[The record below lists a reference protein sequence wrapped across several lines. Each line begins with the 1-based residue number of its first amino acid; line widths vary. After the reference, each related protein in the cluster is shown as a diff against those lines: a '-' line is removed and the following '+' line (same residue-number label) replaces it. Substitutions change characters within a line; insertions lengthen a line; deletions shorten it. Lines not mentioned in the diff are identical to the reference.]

1 MKTMNI
7 LVMGAGAVGS
17 AVGGFLCQGGHRVS
31 LVGRDPHMAAIRER
45 GLRIEG
51 IWGAHLIRGLRPFTS
66 VHQVPG
72 EHFDLVLITTKSYD
86 TGDAARQILPLASE
100 DSLVISL
107 QNGLGN
113 VETISQVV
121 GDHRAV
127 GGRLIFGIRVPE
139 AGRAEITVYADKVM
153 LGSPS
158 RKVDFARLEVIAA
171 AFTKAGIPTEATLE
185 IGQFIWGKVFY
196 NCCLNPLSALLEVT
210 YGELSEHSETRQI
223 MTSVVEEIFAVAG
236 AKGVSLAWR
245 SPLEYQDILFGR
257 LIPDT
262 YAHHASMLQDVMRGN
277 RTEIDALNGAVA
289 RLGEETG
296 TPTPVNLMLTQL
308 IKVKERIG
316 KGRPLETPEG
326 QAGRPPAGTI

>member
-1 MKTMNI
+1 VKVMNI

-17 AVGGFLCQGGHRVS
+17 AVGGFLGKGGHSVS

-51 IWGAHLIRGLRPFTS
+51 IWGEHLIRGLRPFTS
-66 VHQVPG
+66 VQQVPG
-72 EHFDLVLITTKSYD
+72 DHFDLVLITTKSYD
-86 TGDAARQILPLASE
+86 TGGAAKQVLQLLSE

-113 VETISQVV
+113 VETISQIV

-127 GGRLIFGIRVPE
+127 GGRLIFGIRIPE
-139 AGRAEITVYADKVM
+139 AGRVEITVYADKVM

-158 RKVDFARLEVIAA
+158 NKVDFARLEAIAA
-171 AFTKAGIPTEATLE
+171 AFTEAGIPTEATLE

-210 YGELSEHSETRQI
+210 YGELSEHSETRQ
-223 MTSVVEEIFAVAG
+223 MMASVIEEIFAVAG
-236 AKGVSLAWR
+236 AKGASLAWR
-245 SPLEYQDILFGR
+245 SPLEYQEILFGR

-277 RTEIDALNGAVA
+277 RTEIDALNGAIA

-296 TPTPVNLMLTQL
+296 IPTPVNSMLTRL

-316 KGRPLETPEG
+316 KRQVLPGSG
-326 QAGRPPAGTI
+326 QRADGTV

>member
-1 MKTMNI
+1 MKVMNI

-17 AVGGFLCQGGHRVS
+17 AVGGFLAQGGHRVA
-31 LVGRDPHMAAIRER
+31 LVGRGPHMAAIHER

-51 IWGAHLIRGLRPFTS
+51 IWGEHLIRGLRTFTS
-66 VHQVPG
+66 VQEMPR

-86 TGDAARQILPLASE
+86 TSEAAKQALLLLSE
-100 DSLVISL
+100 DSLVVSL

-113 VETISQVV
+113 VETISEIV

-127 GGRLIFGIRVPE
+127 GGRLIFGIKIPE

-158 RKVDFARLEVIAA
+158 HKVDFARLEAIAA

-223 MTSVVEEIFAVAG
+223 MTLVIDEIFAVAG
-236 AKGVSLAWR
+236 AKRVSLAWR
-245 SPLEYQDILFGR
+245 SPLEYQGLLFGR

-262 YAHHASMLQDVMRGN
+262 YAHHASMLQDVMRGKK
-277 RTEIDALNGAVA
+277 TEIDALNGAIA

-296 TPTPVNLMLTQL
+296 IPTPVNLMLTQL
-308 IKVKERIG
+308 IKVKERTG
-316 KGRPLETPEG
+316 KGHIPQTFG
-326 QAGRPPAGTI
+326 Q

>member
-1 MKTMNI
+1 MKAMNV

-17 AVGGFLCQGGHRVS
+17 AVGGFLAQGGHRVA

-51 IWGAHLIRGLRPFTS
+51 IWGKHLIRGLRTFTS
-66 VHQVPG
+66 TSEVPL

-86 TGDAARQILPLASE
+86 TGDAARQVLPWLSE

-113 VETISQVV
+113 VETISETV
-121 GDHRAV
+121 GHHRAI
-127 GGRLIFGIRVPE
+127 GGRLIFGIKIPE
-139 AGRAEITVYADKVM
+139 PGLAEITVYADKVM

-158 RKVDFARLEVIAA
+158 HEVDLARLESIASS
-171 AFTKAGIPTEATLE
+171 FTQAGIPAGATLE
-185 IGQFIWGKVFY
+185 IEQFIWGKVFY

-210 YGELSEHSETRQI
+210 YGELIEHSETRQI
-223 MTSVVEEIFAVAG
+223 MTAVIEEIFAVAG

-245 SPLEYQDILFGR
+245 SPLEYQEILFGR

-262 YAHHASMLQDVMRGN
+262 YAHHASMLQDVMRGK
-277 RTEIDALNGAVA
+277 RTEIDALNGAIA
-289 RLGEETG
+289 RLGGETG
-296 TPTPVNLMLTQL
+296 VPTPVNVMLTYL
-308 IKVKERIG
+308 VKVKEHIR
-316 KGRPLETPEG
+316 RG
-326 QAGRPPAGTI
+326 QILQASGQ

>member
-1 MKTMNI
+1 MKVMNI
-7 LVMGAGAVGS
+7 LVVGAGAVGS
-17 AVGGFLCQGGHRVS
+17 AVGGFLCRGGHRVS

-45 GLRIEG
+45 GLRIDG
-51 IWGAHLIRGLRPFTS
+51 IWGEHLIRGLRPFTS

-86 TGDAARQILPLASE
+86 TGDVAKQVLPLLAE

-113 VETISQVV
+113 VETISQIV

-127 GGRLIFGIRVPE
+127 GGRLIFGIKIPE

-158 RKVDFARLEVIAA
+158 RTVDFAQLETIAA
-171 AFTKAGIPTEATLE
+171 AFTEAGIPTEATLE

-196 NCCLNPLSALLEVT
+196 NCCLNPLSALLQVT
-210 YGELSEHSETRQI
+210 YGELSEHPETRQI
-223 MTSVVEEIFAVAG
+223 MTSVIEEIFAVAG

-245 SPLEYQDILFGR
+245 SPQEYREVLFGR

-262 YAHHASMLQDVMRGN
+262 YAHHASMMQDVMRGN
-277 RTEIDALNGAVA
+277 RTEIDALNGAIA

-296 TPTPVNLMLTQL
+296 IPTPANLMLTQL

-316 KGRPLETPEG
+316 KRQVLPESGRR
-326 QAGRPPAGTI
+326 ADGTV

>member
-1 MKTMNI
+1 MKVLNI

-17 AVGGFLCQGGHRVS
+17 AVGGFLAQAGHRVF
-31 LVGRDPHMAAIRER
+31 LVGRSPHMAAIREQ

-51 IWGAHLIRGLRPFTS
+51 IWGEHLIRGLRTFTS
-66 VHQVPG
+66 VQEVPR
-72 EHFDLVLITTKSYD
+72 EYFDLVLVTTKSYD
-86 TGDAARQILPLASE
+86 TREAAEQVLPLLSE

-113 VETISQVV
+113 VETISEIV

-127 GGRLIFGIRVPE
+127 GGRLIFGIRIPE

-158 RKVDFARLEVIAA
+158 HKVDFARLEAIAA
-171 AFTKAGIPTEATLE
+171 AFTEAGIPTEATLE

-210 YGELSEHSETRQI
+210 YGELIEHFETRQI
-223 MTSVVEEIFAVAG
+223 MTSVIEEIFAVAA
-236 AKGVSLAWR
+236 AKGMGLAWR
-245 SPLEYQDILFGR
+245 SPLEYQQILFGR

-277 RTEIDALNGAVA
+277 RTEIDALNGAIA

-296 TPTPVNLMLTQL
+296 VPTPVNSMLTQL
-308 IKVKERIG
+308 IKVKERVG
-316 KGRPLETPEG
+316 KRSVLPGSG
-326 QAGRPPAGTI
+326 QSSNSTV

>member
-51 IWGAHLIRGLRPFTS
+51 IWGEHLIRGLRPFTS

-72 EHFDLVLITTKSYD
+72 EHFDLVLHTTKSYD
-86 TGDAARQILPLASE
+86 TGDAARQILPLLSE

-223 MTSVVEEIFAVAG
+223 MASVIEEIFAVAG
-236 AKGVSLAWR
+236 AKRVSLAWR
-245 SPLEYQDILFGR
+245 SPMEYQDILFGR

-296 TPTPVNLMLTQL
+296 IPTPVNLMLTQL
-308 IKVKERIG
+308 IKAKERIG
-316 KGRPLETPEG
+316 KERALDTPGG
-326 QAGRPPAGTI
+326 QAGQPPASTV

>member
-1 MKTMNI
+1 MNV

-17 AVGGFLCQGGHRVS
+17 AVGGFLGEGGHCVS
-31 LVGRDPHMAAIRER
+31 LVGRDPHMAAIREQ

-51 IWGAHLIRGLRPFTS
+51 IWGEHLIRGLRTFTS
-66 VHQVPG
+66 VQEVPR
-72 EHFDLVLITTKSYD
+72 EHFDLVLVTTKSYD
-86 TGDAARQILPLASE
+86 TREAAKQVLSLLSE
-100 DSLVISL
+100 NSLVISL

-113 VETISQVV
+113 VETMSEIV

-127 GGRLIFGIRVPE
+127 GGRLIFGIKIPE

-158 RKVDFARLEVIAA
+158 HKVDFARLEAIAS
-171 AFTKAGIPTEATLE
+171 AFTQAGIPTEATLE

-223 MTSVVEEIFAVAG
+223 MTSVIEEIFAVAA
-236 AKGVSLAWR
+236 AKGVALAWR
-245 SPLEYQDILFGR
+245 SPPEYQRVLFGR

-262 YAHHASMLQDVMRGN
+262 YAHQASMLQDVMQGKK
-277 RTEIDALNGAVA
+277 TEIDALNGAIA
-289 RLGEETG
+289 RMGEEAG
-296 TPTPVNLMLTQL
+296 VPTPVNSMLTHL

-316 KGRPLETPEG
+316 GEHIL
-326 QAGRPPAGTI
+326 

>member
-1 MKTMNI
+1 MKAMNI

-17 AVGGFLCQGGHRVS
+17 AVGGFLGRGGHRVS

-51 IWGAHLIRGLRPFTS
+51 IWGEHLIRGLRVFTS
-66 VHQVPG
+66 VQEVPR
-72 EHFDLVLITTKSYD
+72 EHFDLVLVTTKSYD
-86 TGDAARQILPLASE
+86 TGDAAREILPLLLE

-113 VETISQVV
+113 VETISQIV
-121 GDHRAV
+121 GDQRAV
-127 GGRLIFGIRVPE
+127 GGRLIFGIEVPE
-139 AGRAEITVYADKVM
+139 AGRVEITVYADKVM

-158 RKVDFARLEVIAA
+158 HKVDFGRLEAIAA
-171 AFTKAGIPTEATLE
+171 AFTGAGIPTQATME

-210 YGELSEHSETRQI
+210 YGELSEHSQTRQI
-223 MTSVVEEIFAVAG
+223 MTSVMEEIFAVAG

-245 SPLEYQDILFGR
+245 SPLEYQEVLFGR

-277 RTEIDALNGAVA
+277 RTEIDALNGAIA
-289 RLGEETG
+289 KMGRETG
-296 TPTPVNLMLTQL
+296 IPTPVNLMLTQL
-308 IKVKERIG
+308 IEVKEQIG
-316 KGRPLETPEG
+316 KGRVLETPGG
-326 QAGRPPAGTI
+326 QPNRPSAGTA

>member
-1 MKTMNI
+1 MKAMNI

-17 AVGGFLCQGGHRVS
+17 AVGGFLSRGGHRVS
-31 LVGRDPHMAAIRER
+31 LVGRDPHMAVIRGR

-51 IWGAHLIRGLRPFTS
+51 IWGEHLIRGLRTFTS
-66 VHQVPG
+66 VQEVPR

-86 TGDAARQILPLASE
+86 AGSAAKQVLPLLSA

-113 VETISQVV
+113 VEAISEIV

-127 GGRLIFGIRVPE
+127 GGRLIFGIRIPE

-153 LGSPS
+153 VGSPS
-158 RKVDFARLEVIAA
+158 RSVDLARLEAIAT
-171 AFTKAGIPTEATLE
+171 AFTEADIPTEATLE
-185 IGQFIWGKVFY
+185 IERFIWGKVFY

-210 YGELSEHSETRQI
+210 YGELSEHSETRQT
-223 MTSVVEEIFAVAG
+223 MTSVIEEIFAVAG
-236 AKGVSLAWR
+236 VKGVSLAWR
-245 SPLEYQDILFGR
+245 SPLEYQEVLFGR

-262 YAHHASMLQDVMRGN
+262 YAHQASMLQDVMRGN
-277 RTEIDALNGAVA
+277 RTEIDALNGAIA
-289 RLGEETG
+289 RMGQEAG
-296 TPTPVNLMLTQL
+296 IPTPVNLMLTQL

-316 KGRPLETPEG
+316 KRRVLEAPG
-326 QAGRPPAGTI
+326 VHGCQPSAGAT

>member
-1 MKTMNI
+1 MKAMNI

-17 AVGGFLCQGGHRVS
+17 AVGGFLCQGGHCVS

-51 IWGAHLIRGLRPFTS
+51 IWGEHLIHGLRPFTS
-66 VHQVPG
+66 VRQVPR
-72 EHFDLVLITTKSYD
+72 EHFDVVLITTKSYD
-86 TGDAARQILPLASE
+86 TGEAARQILPLLSK

-113 VETISQVV
+113 VETISQIV

-127 GGRLIFGIRVPE
+127 GGRLIFGIKIPE
-139 AGRAEITVYADKVM
+139 AGRVEITVYADKVM

-158 RKVDFARLEVIAA
+158 QKVDMARLVAVAA

-223 MTSVVEEIFAVAG
+223 MTSVIEEIFAVAA
-236 AKGVSLAWR
+236 AKGVILAWR
-245 SPLEYQDILFGR
+245 SPLEYREILFGR

-262 YAHHASMLQDVMRGN
+262 YAHHASMLQDLMRGN
-277 RTEIDALNGAVA
+277 KTEIDALNGAIA

-296 TPTPVNLMLTQL
+296 TPAPVNSMLTQL
-308 IKVKERIG
+308 IRVKESIG
-316 KGRPLETPEG
+316 KRQVLPESG
-326 QAGRPPAGTI
+326 QRADGTV